1 MSTVRDILKDFL
13 MHTLLP
19 HLQRVELSFS
29 ISTMRAAAIL
39 LLLGQT
45 LQLVSAAETV
55 SNLESVN
62 IFTKSAHF
70 LTMTFLL

>member
-1 MSTVRDILKDFL
+1 
-13 MHTLLP
+13 
-19 HLQRVELSFS
+19 
-29 ISTMRAAAIL
+29 MRAAAIL
-39 LLLGQT
+39 LLLGQI